1 MERTEKRLLKVG
13 EVARITGFPVQTLHY
28 YERRGLV
35 EPAARTESGYR
46 LYGEEEVARLGF
58 IKRAKSL
65 GLKLE
70 EITELVDLAA
80 ESSRGKVIPRL
91 EDVLED
97 KLEETGR
104 RMAELTALQESL
116 LYYRKRLFGVDPVE
130 NCGCG
135 EGVSFCGCLEAVTGE
150 ESLIYAEKS
159 MNDTKGARDDGHNQ
173 QNGRDLH

>member
-1 MERTEKRLLKVG
+1 MKRMEKRLLKIG
-13 EVARITGFPVQTLHY
+13 EVARLTGFPVQTLHY
-28 YERRGLV
+28 YEKRRLL
-35 EPAARTESGYR
+35 EPATRTESGYR
-46 LYGEEEVARLGF
+46 LYGEEEVARLEF

-91 EDVLED
+91 GDVLEA
-97 KLEETGR
+97 KLEETRR
-104 RMAELTALQESL
+104 RMAELAAFQESL
-116 LYYRKRLFGVDPVE
+116 LYYRRRLFGIDPVE

-150 ESLIYAEKS
+150 EPLIGAESLRKERYE
-159 MNDTKGARDDGHNQ
+159 GGVR
-173 QNGRDLH
+173 

>member
-1 MERTEKRLLKVG
+1 MERTEKRLLKIG
-13 EVARITGFPVQTLHY
+13 EVARLTGFPVRTLRY
-28 YERRGLV
+28 YEKRGLL

-46 LYGEEEVARLGF
+46 LYGEEEVARLEF

-91 EDVLED
+91 EDVLEA

-104 RMAELTALQESL
+104 RMAELAAFQESL
-116 LYYRKRLFGVDPVE
+116 LYYRRRLFEIDPVE
-130 NCGCG
+130 NCGCE
-135 EGVSFCGCLEAVTGE
+135 EGVSFCGCLEAVTGGE
-150 ESLIYAEKS
+150 PLIGVQSLRRERYEGGSRWTA
-159 MNDTKGARDDGHNQ
+159 G
-173 QNGRDLH
+173 